1 MFVMRRTRWAA
12 RRAVVV
18 GLVLLAA
25 MAGVLGWSRS
35 GVRYAYNGFGVT
47 RLLDRLVADLNTND
61 EPSIAVLLAGEGPA
75 PNGAPAGPVT
85 DASRSW
91 TSQYGGRGLHDIR
104 YQWRR
109 DLADAMLT
117 QVQITATTTAGAP
130 VSIWL
135 TVTGFAPDLSHSNV
149 LAARI
154 SGPQQDERIGA
165 SPLTPIPASDGD
177 GHAADAWI
185 RALGGAGLVALV
197 VGISFGAGTRGSQS
211 RDGGAAIPA
220 ARTR

>member
-1 MFVMRRTRWAA
+1 MRRTRWAA

-35 GVRYAYNGFGVT
+35 GVRYPYNGFGVT

-61 EPSIAVLLAGEGPA
+61 EPSIAVLLAGEGPTTNDA
-75 PNGAPAGPVT
+75 PIGPVT
-85 DASRSW
+85 DAARSW
-91 TSQYGGRGLHDIR
+91 TSQYGGRGLRDVS

-117 QVQITATTTAGAP
+117 QVQISATTSAGAP
-130 VSIWL
+130 VSMWL
-135 TVTGFAPDLSHSNV
+135 TVTGFAPDLSHSDV

-154 SGPQQDERIGA
+154 SGPQQDSRIGA
-165 SPLTPIPASDGD
+165 SAPVPVPASDGD

-185 RALGGAGLVALV
+185 RALGGAGLVVLV
-197 VGISFGAGTRGSQS
+197 VGISFGAATRGSNAPG
-211 RDGGAAIPA
+211 RGAATPA